1 MSKLNFKF
9 FKKSK
14 TEIIEPP
21 LKTKQIQFGK
31 YFLTTDLD
39 HPLSIYLEEFP
50 LYDQFLPQICSNF
63 SGLIIDVGANIGDTL
78 LSVFEKN
85 DESFLIA
92 VEPDDEFAENCLL
105 NIEQNNLPKRVLLV
119 KKFISSKKGNFV
131 IEKNKS
137 ASTGSIKEDKD
148 LENSNSLSFSE
159 LMDLIPYERKQN
171 LDIIKIDTDGF
182 DWDILNSYSEMVNSK
197 PENKFRFIYF
207 EFQNFLNNENNSMS
221 ERQDKDEKYK
231 KALENLLKTGY
242 DTFTVFDN
250 FGTKLITTKTI
261 SEILVFSDY
270 ITRSKIY
277 NNYSTIYHLDI
288 LVYNSIETEFVNE
301 QLKLYLEKN

>member
-1 MSKLNFKF
+1 
-9 FKKSK
+9 
-14 TEIIEPP
+14 
-21 LKTKQIQFGK
+21 
-31 YFLTTDLD
+31 
-39 HPLSIYLEEFP
+39 
-50 LYDQFLPQICSNF
+50 
-63 SGLIIDVGANIGDTL
+63 
-78 LSVFEKN
+78 
-85 DESFLIA
+85 
-92 VEPDDEFAENCLL
+92 
-105 NIEQNNLPKRVLLV
+105 
-119 KKFISSKKGNFV
+119 
-131 IEKNKS
+131 
-137 ASTGSIKEDKD
+137 
-148 LENSNSLSFSE
+148 
-159 LMDLIPYERKQN
+159 MDLIPYERKQN

-182 DWDILNSYSEMVNSK
+182 DWDILNSYTEMVNSK

-207 EFQNFLNNENNSMS
+207 EFQNFLNNENNSML

-301 QLKLYLEKN
+301 QLKLYLEMN